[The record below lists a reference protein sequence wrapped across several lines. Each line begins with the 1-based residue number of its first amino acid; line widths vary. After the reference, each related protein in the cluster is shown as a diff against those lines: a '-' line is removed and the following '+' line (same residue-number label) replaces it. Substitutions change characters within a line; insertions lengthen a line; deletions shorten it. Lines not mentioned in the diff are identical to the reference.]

1 MVAFWA
7 SGPTRHPHF
16 PANCERRSRAQSER
30 NQEQLDILR
39 GCGLD
44 KRGCDF
50 QWPIVFAILGE
61 HKAISPPSRPCRSN
75 KTYHQL
81 FLACLHCVSCFRF
94 FFFFFP
100 FFSSSS
106 SHFAVMRYTLGNI
119 DAAAEGEIPSESKC
133 ILAYQFSGKWV
144 RVARSYGEMQ
154 DAGPS

>member
-1 MVAFWA
+1 MQKQQDISSIVP
-7 SGPTRHPHF
+7 GL
-16 PANCERRSRAQSER
+16 PA
-30 NQEQLDILR
+30 LR
-39 GCGLD
+39 VMLS
-44 KRGCDF
+44 
-50 QWPIVFAILGE
+50 V
-61 HKAISPPSRPCRSN
+61 
-75 KTYHQL
+75 
-81 FLACLHCVSCFRF
+81 F